1 MEVNQYLEMFIE
13 ESKDHLQAC
22 SEHLLELEKNPD
34 DLAIVGEIFR
44 SAHTLKGMSATMG
57 FEDLADLTHK
67 MENVLD
73 AIRNEKIHVSPEIL
87 DVVFESV
94 DHLEEMVMDIANG
107 GDGKRD
113 VSSTV
118 AQLKRIELGEYAIP
132 EVVATTETPVAAVA
146 SMLEYDGFEQTVI
159 SQSAEQGFNAF
170 EISVKLR
177 EDCLL
182 KAARVF
188 MVFEILEKYGDVI
201 KSNPSVEKLEDEQFD
216 QQFYVAFVT
225 KESAEDMQKKIM
237 KVSEVEEVIVATI
250 GKPATAVASVLEYDG
265 FEQTVISQSA
275 EQGFNAFEISV
286 KLREDCLLKA
296 ARVFMVFEILEK
308 DGDVIKSN
316 PSVDKL
322 EDEQFDQQFYVA
334 FVTKES
340 AEDMQ
345 KKIMKVSEVEEV
357 IVATIEHKQYS
368 EKEQAIQEVA
378 ATATATVEVEAQP
391 ATAPETNTAAPK
403 TAKAVAPAK
412 TDKSHAPVGNKTIRV
427 NIERLDIL
435 MNLFEELVID
445 RGRLQSISTEVNHGE
460 LNETVE
466 RMSRVMGDLQTII
479 LTMRMV
485 PVETVFNRFPKMI
498 RQLSRDL
505 NKKINLEIIG
515 AETELDR
522 TVIDEIGDPLVHLI
536 RNSVDHGIEN
546 PTARRAKGKPEEGT
560 VVLRAY
566 HSGNYVFIEIE
577 DDGAGINREKVLA
590 KAISK
595 GIVTQEQSYSMSDKQ
610 INELILA
617 SGFSTAD
624 VISDVSGRG
633 VGLDVVK
640 TTIES
645 LGGNISIESTQDVG
659 SVFSIQL
666 PLTLSIISVM
676 LVEIEK
682 EIYAIPLSS
691 IIETSIIRSS
701 EIMNAHNQKVIDFR
715 GKVVPLVFLEEIFEV
730 PCKEPQDDEFHSV
743 VIVRKGEKL
752 AGLVVDSFIGQQE
765 IVLKSL
771 GNYLTNIFAISGATI
786 LGNGKVALIV
796 DCNALIK

>member
-13 ESKDHLQAC
+13 ESKEHLQAC
-22 SEHLLELEKNPD
+22 SEHLLELEKNPE

-73 AIRNEKIHVSPEIL
+73 AIRNEKIKVTPEIF

-94 DHLEEMVMDIANG
+94 DHLEEMVYNIADG
-107 GDGKRD
+107 GDGKRN
-113 VSSTV
+113 VQETV
-118 AQLKRIELGEYAIP
+118 AKLKNIELGEP
-132 EVVATTETPVAAVA
+132 VVAAKVLTK
-146 SMLEYDGFEQTVI
+146 QTVEAPVTPAEEVDFKLTYDDFEKTVI
-159 SQSAEQGFNAF
+159 LQSSEQEFNAY
-170 EISVKLR
+170 EISIALR

-188 MVFEILEKYGDVI
+188 MVFEILEKNGDVI
-201 KSNPSVEKLEDEQFD
+201 KSSPTVDKLEEEQFD
-216 QQFYVAFVT
+216 SEFHVAYIS
-225 KESAEDMQKKIM
+225 KESAEDLQKMLM
-237 KVSEVEEVIVATI
+237 KVSEVDLVDVKEIGQDVFTQVTVSSAARSEEI
-250 GKPATAVASVLEYDG
+250 AVA
-265 FEQTVISQSA
+265 
-275 EQGFNAFEISV
+275 EI
-286 KLREDCLLKA
+286 
-296 ARVFMVFEILEK
+296 
-308 DGDVIKSN
+308 
-316 PSVDKL
+316 
-322 EDEQFDQQFYVA
+322 
-334 FVTKES
+334 
-340 AEDMQ
+340 
-345 KKIMKVSEVEEV
+345 
-357 IVATIEHKQYS
+357 
-368 EKEQAIQEVA
+368 A
-378 ATATATVEVEAQP
+378 ATTEVVQ
-391 ATAPETNTAAPK
+391 
-403 TAKAVAPAK
+403 
-412 TDKSHAPVGNKTIRV
+412 APVEQKANSNKASGGHATSKTIRV

-435 MNLFEELVID
+435 MNLFEELAID
-445 RGRLQSISTEVNHGE
+445 RGRLLSIAADVNHGE

-466 RMSRVMGDLQTII
+466 RMSRTMGDLQNIV

-485 PVETVFNRFPKMI
+485 PVETVFNRFPKMV

-505 NKKINLEIIG
+505 NKKIELNVIG

-536 RNSVDHGIEN
+536 RNSVDHGIES
-546 PTARRAKGKPEEGT
+546 PEVRRAKGKPEEGT
-560 VVLRAY
+560 VELRAY

-577 DDGAGINREKVLA
+577 DDGAGINRDRVLA

-595 GIVTQEQSYSMSDKQ
+595 GVVTHEQSLSMSDKQ

-617 SGFSTAD
+617 SGFSTAE

-676 LVEIEK
+676 LVEIES

-691 IIETSIIRSS
+691 IIETSIIRNSD
-701 EIMNAHNQKVIDFR
+701 ILNAHNQKVIDFR

-730 PCKEPQDDEFHSV
+730 PRQEPKDDGFHSV
-743 VIVRKGEKL
+743 VIVRKGDKL

-796 DCNALIK
+796 DCNALMK

>member
-13 ESKDHLQAC
+13 ESKEHLQAC

-73 AIRNEKIHVSPEIL
+73 AIRNEKIHVTPEIL

-118 AQLKRIELGEYAIP
+118 AQLKRIELGEEVIP
-132 EVVATTETPVAAVA
+132 EVVATVAAPVVE
-146 SMLEYDGFEQTVI
+146 SVLEYDSFEQTVI
-159 SQSAEQGFNAF
+159 TQSAEQGFNAF
-170 EISVKLR
+170 EISV
-177 EDCLL
+177 
-182 KAARVF
+182 
-188 MVFEILEKYGDVI
+188 
-201 KSNPSVEKLEDEQFD
+201 
-216 QQFYVAFVT
+216 T
-225 KESAEDMQKKIM
+225 
-237 KVSEVEEVIVATI
+237 
-250 GKPATAVASVLEYDG
+250 
-265 FEQTVISQSA
+265 
-275 EQGFNAFEISV
+275 
-286 KLREDCLLKA
+286 LREDCLLKA

-308 DGDVIKSN
+308 DGDVIKSS
-316 PSVDKL
+316 PSVEKL

-334 FVTKES
+334 FVTKTT

-345 KKIMKVSEVEEV
+345 KKLMKVSEVDEV
-357 IVATIEHKQYS
+357 IVTTIDQRKFS
-368 EKEQAIQEVA
+368 EKVFEAHQEVA
-378 ATATATVEVEAQP
+378 ATATAVAEVAAIPTNTP
-391 ATAPETNTAAPK
+391 ATKAEPV
-403 TAKAVAPAK
+403 AKPAK
-412 TDKSHAPVGNKTIRV
+412 EATPSKADKNHAPVGNKTIRV

-659 SVFSIQL
+659 SIFSIQL

-715 GKVVPLVFLEEIFEV
+715 GKVVRLVFLEEIFEV
-730 PCKEPQDDEFHSV
+730 HRQEHQDEEFHSV

>member
-1 MEVNQYLEMFIE
+1 MEVNQYLEMFID
-13 ESKDHLQAC
+13 ESKEHLQAC
-22 SEHLLELEKNPD
+22 SEHLLDLEKNPE

-73 AIRNEKIHVSPEIL
+73 AIRNEKIKVTPEIL

-94 DHLEEMVMDIANG
+94 DHLEEMVQDIANG

-113 VSSTV
+113 VQSTV
-118 AQLKRIELGEYAIP
+118 ELLKRIESGETPSEVAATS
-132 EVVATTETPVAAVA
+132 VVAPVSDEQVAINDTTELALT
-146 SMLEYDGFEQTVI
+146 YDNFEKTVLH
-159 SQSAEQGFNAF
+159 QSFEQGFKAY
-170 EISVKLR
+170 EISVSLR

-188 MVFEILEKYGDVI
+188 MVFEILEQNGDVI
-201 KSNPSVEKLEDEQFD
+201 KSSPTAEKLEQEQFD
-216 QQFYVAFVT
+216 SRFYVAYIS
-225 KESAEDMQKKIM
+225 KETAEDLQKKLL
-237 KVSEVEEVIVATI
+237 KVSEV
-250 GKPATAVASVLEYDG
+250 
-265 FEQTVISQSA
+265 Q
-275 EQGFNAFEISV
+275 
-286 KLREDCLLKA
+286 
-296 ARVFMVFEILEK
+296 
-308 DGDVIKSN
+308 
-316 PSVDKL
+316 
-322 EDEQFDQQFYVA
+322 
-334 FVTKES
+334 
-340 AEDMQ
+340 
-345 KKIMKVSEVEEV
+345 
-357 IVATIEHKQYS
+357 
-368 EKEQAIQEVA
+368 
-378 ATATATVEVEAQP
+378 TVEVSEIATAMFQELEAQEP
-391 ATAPETNTAAPK
+391 PQEQ
-403 TAKAVAPAK
+403 AVAPVQEAETQVKAK
-412 TDKSHAPVGNKTIRV
+412 AKAADKKSVTTNKTNVTAVSKTIRV
-427 NIERLDIL
+427 NIERLDVL

-445 RGRLQSISTEVNHGE
+445 RGRLLSIAAEVNHGE
-460 LNETVE
+460 LSETVE
-466 RMSRVMGDLQTII
+466 RMSRTMGDLQNII

-485 PVETVFNRFPKMI
+485 PVETVFNRFPKMV

-536 RNSVDHGIEN
+536 RNSLDHGVESPEI
-546 PTARRAKGKPEEGT
+546 RRQKGKPEEGT
-560 VVLRAY
+560 VQLRAY

-577 DDGAGINREKVLA
+577 DDGAGINRDKVLA
-590 KAISK
+590 KAIQK
-595 GIVTQEQSYSMSDKQ
+595 GVVSSETANSLSDKQ

-645 LGGNISIESTQDVG
+645 LGGNISIESTQNVG

-691 IIETSIIRSS
+691 IIETSIIRNSD
-701 EIMNAHNQKVIDFR
+701 ILNAHNQKVIDFR
-715 GKVVPLVFLEEIFEV
+715 GKVVPLVFLEEVFEV
-730 PCKEPQDDEFHSV
+730 PRKELKDDEFHSV

-796 DCNALIK
+796 DCNALM